1 MLVRTYTKPN
11 NGKCK
16 AFGSEYL
23 NWTKEKLVSE
33 LLSLNLSSK
42 FTLQT
47 LRNTKLNQMPL
58 SLLRREYRLAL
69 SKQKRKLG
77 KMSRTKQQTRYRKL
91 KRSRKDNF
99 LLKRMIHVSDLPHWH
114 YLKQNPEVVPPLRKA
129 PYWLLDILQMD
140 NNERRKLDYNYN
152 KIKDLIRSFFILNSK
167 VMVIRMDLCL
177 NEEEKRDIGKLNG
190 YLIKLIKG
198 HLYHIPY
205 YLGYYCC
212 REYTE
217 KTGVHAHCYF
227 FFNANR
233 NDQDLIV
240 AKNMGL
246 LWTEIS
252 NGRWFSTNFSKDK
265 LPDGGDCLGT
275 IEYWEIEK
283 IERLL
288 NNSKY
293 LLKEM
298 SNRDWLDEI
307 EGEND
312 KRKLFTSSKLDNP
325 EYLFIQHEA
334 LLVEDT
340 SRKYRVSYSWLE
352 NCKLCRH
359 YSVLPHLE
367 EYRKP
372 NPLFKRGRPKR
383 LLH

>member
-47 LRNTKLNQMPL
+47 LRNTKLNQLPL
-58 SLLRREYRLAL
+58 SLLCREYRLAL
-69 SKQKRKLG
+69 SKQKRKIG

-114 YLKQNPEVVPPLRKA
+114 YFKQNPEVVPPLRKA

-177 NEEEKRDIGKLNG
+177 SEEEKRDIGKLNG

-205 YLGYYCC
+205 YLGYYCV
-212 REYTE
+212 REYSE

-240 AKNMGL
+240 AKNIGL
-246 LWTEIS
+246 LWTYLS

-283 IERLL
+283 MEKLL
-288 NNSKY
+288 HQSKY
-293 LLKEM
+293 LLKDL

-307 EGEND
+307 GGEND

-359 YSVLPHLE
+359 YSVLPHVDQ
-367 EYRKP
+367 YRTL
-372 NPLFKRGRPKR
+372 NPLFRRGRPKR